1 MSFVVDSSVALSWC
15 FEDERTPATLA
26 LLERVAEVGA
36 VVPQHWPAEVLN
48 GLMMAERRQRVDA
61 ARRRQLADF
70 LRDLPLAVDPETTT
84 QLWDATQRLAERFRL
99 TVYDA
104 IYLELAQRKNLAL
117 ASLDKE
123 LCSAAAGL
131 GVPVLGQPTT

>member
-1 MSFVVDSSVALSWC
+1 MLS
-15 FEDERTPATLA
+15 
-26 LLERVAEVGA
+26 
-36 VVPQHWPAEVLN
+36 

-61 ARRRQLADF
+61 VRRHQLADF
-70 LRDLPLAVDPETTT
+70 LHDLPLEVDRETTT
-84 QLWDATQRLAERFRL
+84 PLWDATQRLAEHFRL

-131 GVPVLGQPTT
+131 GVPVLGQASP